1 LKIKERRAIRQLL
14 NFQFYIFNSSYPLQI
29 VARTGKLML
38 RPVGRMLA
46 EDSITAAERIGKS
59 RMRIIET
66 ISGLEKIRKGCVLT
80 IGNFDGVHIGH
91 QEILTAAKKTTI
103 QKQTELVVMTFDPHP
118 VTILHSQKNP
128 RVLNPL
134 ELKKYLLAEFGVDTL
149 FIVKSNLELLRLSP
163 ADFVEKF
170 IVKNIQPSVVVEGES
185 FNFGYR
191 RSGSIHTLQRL
202 GAEKGFLVSVIG
214 AKEVKLSTGQT
225 AKISSTMIRN
235 ILESGRVA
243 DAAAALGRPYR
254 LIGQVI
260 PGFGKGKRLGFPTAN
275 ITPLQQII
283 PADGVYAGFV
293 QVGDSEEGVYPAKGK
308 NPAALSIGRAQT
320 FGSDNPRVIEA
331 HILIDDVGDL
341 SRKWLAMDFI
351 KRLRS
356 QKKFQT
362 ETELAA
368 QIANDCQKAKFFL
381 KGGVEKD

>member
-1 LKIKERRAIRQLL
+1 ML
-14 NFQFYIFNSSYPLQI
+14 NFQFYIFNSFWSLQFFT
-29 VARTGKLML
+29 RTGKLML
-38 RPVGRMLA
+38 RPVGKMLA
-46 EDSITAAERIGKS
+46 EGSITATEKIGKS

-66 ISGLEKIRKGCVLT
+66 ISDLDEAKKGCVLT
-80 IGNFDGVHIGH
+80 IGNFDGVHVGH
-91 QEILTAAKKTTI
+91 QVILTAAKKIAAEEETDLTV
-103 QKQTELVVMTFDPHP
+103 LTFDPHP
-118 VTILHSQKNP
+118 VAILHSQKSP

-134 ELKKYLLAEFGVDTL
+134 ELKKHLLAEFGVDTL

-191 RSGSIHTLQRL
+191 RSGNIHTLQRL

-260 PGFGKGKRLGFPTAN
+260 PGCGKGKRLGFPTAN

-283 PADGVYAGFV
+283 PADGVYAAFV
-293 QVGDSEEGVYPAKGK
+293 QVGDSEEGVYPAKEK
-308 NPAALSIGRAQT
+308 SPAALSIGRAQT

-341 SRKWLAMDFI
+341 SCKWLAMDFI

-368 QIANDCQKAKFFL
+368 QIANDCQKAKEIL
-381 KGGVEKD
+381 AKVLGTP

>member
-1 LKIKERRAIRQLL
+1 M
-14 NFQFYIFNSSYPLQI
+14 P
-29 VARTGKLML
+29 
-38 RPVGRMLA
+38 A
-46 EDSITAAERIGKS
+46 EGSITAAERIGKS

-91 QEILTAAKKTTI
+91 QEILTAAEKIAAEEETDLTV
-103 QKQTELVVMTFDPHP
+103 LTFDPHP
-118 VTILHSQKNP
+118 VAVLHSQKKP
-128 RVLNPL
+128 RVLTPL
-134 ELKKYLLAEFGVDTL
+134 ELKKHLLAEFRVDYLLVLKTT
-149 FIVKSNLELLRLSP
+149 LELLSLSP
-163 ADFVEKF
+163 QDFVQRF
-170 IVKNIQPSVVVEGES
+170 LVKNIQPSVVVEGES

-202 GAEKGFLVSVIG
+202 GAEEGFLVSVIG
-214 AKEVKLSTGQT
+214 AREVKLSTGQT
-225 AKISSTMIRN
+225 AKVSSTMIRN

-254 LIGQVI
+254 LIGQVS
-260 PGFGKGKRLGFPTAN
+260 PGCGKGKRLGFPTAN

-293 QVGDSEEGVYPAKGK
+293 QVGDSEEGVYPAKEK
-308 NPAALSIGRAQT
+308 KPAALSIGRAQT
-320 FGSDNPRVIEA
+320 FGSDNPRAIEA

-341 SRKWLAMDFI
+341 SHKWLAMDFI

-368 QIANDCQKAKFFL
+368 QIANDCQKAKEIL
-381 KGGVEKD
+381 ATEKH